1 MFSPQYTQTFGRVT
15 EMLSDQWMML
25 RRWLTCW
32 GELLLG
38 EGKMRPIPQW
48 ESIKYTWRYVHVGAN
63 YLRTENDVA
72 CLLKIPNEK
81 QRHSGVHDRKC
92 YTKDRQLH
100 NKLGIGSAKHKK
112 WVSLPLSFRSLHV
125 PKTKMDSNKMQIIK
139 V

>member
-1 MFSPQYTQTFGRVT
+1 MNDVEGGGSPVEVNF
-15 EMLSDQWMML
+15 
-25 RRWLTCW
+25 CW
-32 GELLLG
+32 GKVKCDPSRNENRL
-38 EGKMRPIPQW
+38 
-48 ESIKYTWRYVHVGAN
+48 YTWRYVHVGAN